1 MARFTVKGKNIP
13 LNVKNTGMETSSL
26 NIKTSDNW
34 ALFKHTERPLLLAGP
49 CSAESEEQVL
59 ATASR
64 LQKIGINVF
73 RAGLWKPR
81 TRPNCFEG
89 VGEKGLKW
97 LVKVQ
102 RLQGM
107 KVGTEVANSHH
118 VEECLKAGID
128 FLWIGARTTA
138 NPFAVQ
144 EIAESLRGTD
154 IPVLVKN
161 PINPDIEL
169 WIGALE
175 RLNLV
180 GISRLGAIHR
190 GFSAY
195 NNLKYRNM
203 PQWQIPIELKR
214 RIKTLPLFCDP
225 SHIGGKREYIQE
237 IAQKSMDLG
246 FDGLMIESHTSPEQ
260 ALSDARQQVTP
271 ERLEQIIEHLVIR
284 TTQVQADDMVIEDL
298 RERIDYLDNTIM
310 ETLVS
315 RMKVIEEIGQ
325 YKKSKNLSIFQP
337 ERWEKI
343 LTHVTEEAHKN
354 NLPQELV
361 ERVFKAIH
369 QASIDRQTEIMNE

>member
-1 MARFTVKGKNIP
+1 
-13 LNVKNTGMETSSL
+13 METSSL

-169 WIGALE
+169 WLGALE

>member
-128 FLWIGARTTA
+128 FLWIGARTM
-138 NPFAVQ
+138 
-144 EIAESLRGTD
+144 
-154 IPVLVKN
+154 VLK
-161 PINPDIEL
+161 
-169 WIGALE
+169 GA
-175 RLNLV
+175 
-180 GISRLGAIHR
+180 
-190 GFSAY
+190 
-195 NNLKYRNM
+195 
-203 PQWQIPIELKR
+203 QIPSNSIVGA
-214 RIKTLPLFCDP
+214 C
-225 SHIGGKREYIQE
+225 
-237 IAQKSMDLG
+237 
-246 FDGLMIESHTSPEQ
+246 
-260 ALSDARQQVTP
+260 ALVNK
-271 ERLEQIIEHLVIR
+271 E
-284 TTQVQADDMVIEDL
+284 
-298 RERIDYLDNTIM
+298 
-310 ETLVS
+310 
-315 RMKVIEEIGQ
+315 
-325 YKKSKNLSIFQP
+325 F
-337 ERWEKI
+337 
-343 LTHVTEEAHKN
+343 TEENTVLAGIPAKIIKRNVNWDRRGPH
-354 NLPQELV
+354 E
-361 ERVFKAIH
+361 FK
-369 QASIDRQTEIMNE
+369 